1 MRRHCLEVFYGFCV
15 DVDCD
20 LLLQPFR
27 IWVLLGSAEIIFFS
41 HVNHLIPI
49 ETDSAKHRGRQTGS
63 YPSEFF
69 LTNKRYPETIAIPT
83 GSAPS
88 VPAAK

>member
-49 ETDSAKHRGRQTGS
+49 VIRRIFPQ
-63 YPSEFF
+63 F
-69 LTNKRYPETIAIPT
+69 LSLFSQI
-83 GSAPS
+83 
-88 VPAAK
+88 